1 MLASAGRI
9 IRNAFAAR
17 RRNGAAARAPAAR
30 AAASEG
36 RPAAIEHWQAILDS
50 QGENAPAAA
59 YLGVGRARRVL
70 GELASAETVIEQGL
84 AWHRGDLGL
93 AAERAEIAMAQR
105 DWPQAIT
112 RWRAVLGSHGARAP
126 ANIYLRLARASVVG
140 RFGRGGCGR
149 SRRVSVG
156 CEICWEE
163 NLWAPSPP

>member
-84 AWHRGDLGL
+84 GDLGL
-93 AAERAEIAMAQR
+93 AAERAEIAMAHR
-105 DWPQAIT
+105 NWPQAIT
-112 RWRAVLGSHGARAP
+112 RWRAEPASRAAMAPGNHLWQARAFGTGD
-126 ANIYLRLARASVVG
+126 LAAAG
-140 RFGRGGCGR
+140 AAC